1 MGMDYRFFIL
11 SVSISSSSSWKWIRE
26 ILISILSVSSALH
39 PSSLPDIYR
48 HSLAPTLVSATYH
61 IVPKAVI
68 ATQKQDKVIHADSA
82 FIILIILLVRQIG
95 QVGRCDQDGQ
105 GGSGIRVFSW

>member
-1 MGMDYRFFIL
+1 MPAVFESMIFITT
-11 SVSISSSSSWKWIRE
+11 SPGEWKCIPVS
-26 ILISILSVSSALH
+26 LISILSVSSDLH

-48 HSLAPTLVSATYH
+48 HSLTPTLVSATYH

-82 FIILIILLVRQIG
+82 FIILIIVLVRQIG
-95 QVGRCDQDGQ
+95 QVGQCDQDGQ

>member
-1 MGMDYRFFIL
+1 MGIDYRFFIL

-48 HSLAPTLVSATYH
+48 HSLTPTLVSATYH

-68 ATQKQDKVIHADSA
+68 ATQKQDKVIYLHSA

-105 GGSGIRVFSW
+105 GG

>member
-48 HSLAPTLVSATYH
+48 HSLTPTLVSATYH

-68 ATQKQDKVIHADSA
+68 ATQKQDKVIYLHSA
-82 FIILIILLVRQIG
+82 FIILIILLLSQNG
-95 QVGRCDQDGQ
+95 QVCHDAYGDQDG
-105 GGSGIRVFSW
+105 